1 MATIPPAALSL
12 SLVSTIFLLQ
22 RIEVVASWAWVS
34 QQDHH
39 HHAGISIGHHQQQQ
53 HNRSRRHNIFLYSL
67 GSGNSS
73 ADYHSDEEASQQ
85 LPSSSSSSG
94 IRVNKVFKATHSRRE
109 ADALIAS
116 GRVCVNG
123 VMVDPANV
131 GRKVLPFQDVISL
144 DGNIIYGWEAMNAI
158 TGEKE
163 MMNSKMDHGSH
174 SDDDHTHSNHNNNC
188 NAINNHQPLN
198 SSELSSFE
206 YIKYYKPLG
215 VTCTTDSRIKGNII
229 DDLIYHGYT
238 PRHRVYPVGRLDK
251 ETSGL
256 ILLTSDGRVVNS
268 VLRGENKHPKVYN
281 VMVNDSLTEEDIER
295 LRVSAYNLYL
305 SMMLCRTCCC
315 TKLCILNTNIDTQTN
330 DRINQ
335 DGIVITT
342 VSQRKGRSI
351 EENTLVAK
359 TKKAIVERI
368 GHNSCRMTLVE
379 GRNRQIRKMM
389 EALGLRVV
397 RLHRVEF
404 MGIGLTSTPSSRS
417 SRKEENGNSRNSR
430 VNNLA
435 AAADDGE
442 LKRPGD
448 WAYLDERE
456 MNLIENAIQLAR
468 RKDENERRYI

>member
-1 MATIPPAALSL
+1 MLLPPRARERVVLVSHTNREKMATIPPAALSL

-34 QQDHH
+34 QQDHHHHHHHHH

-85 LPSSSSSSG
+85 LPSSSSSSSSSG
-94 IRVNKVFKATHSRRE
+94 IRLNKVFKATHSRRE

-123 VMVDPANV
+123 EMVDPANV

-163 MMNSKMDHGSH
+163 MTSKMDHGSH
-174 SDDDHTHSNHNNNC
+174 SDDHTHSDHNNY

-215 VTCTTDSRIKGNII
+215 VTCTTDSRIKDNII

-268 VLRGENKHPKVYN
+268 VLRGENKHPKGYN
-281 VMVNDSLTEEDIER
+281 GMGNDSLTEEDIER
-295 LRVSAYNLYL
+295 LRVSAYYLYL

-315 TKLCILNTNIDTQTN
+315 TKLCILNTY
-330 DRINQ
+330 R
-335 DGIVITT
+335 
-342 VSQRKGRSI
+342 
-351 EENTLVAK
+351 
-359 TKKAIVERI
+359 
-368 GHNSCRMTLVE
+368 
-379 GRNRQIRKMM
+379 
-389 EALGLRVV
+389 
-397 RLHRVEF
+397 
-404 MGIGLTSTPSSRS
+404 
-417 SRKEENGNSRNSR
+417 
-430 VNNLA
+430 
-435 AAADDGE
+435 
-442 LKRPGD
+442 
-448 WAYLDERE
+448 
-456 MNLIENAIQLAR
+456 
-468 RKDENERRYI
+468 

>member
-94 IRVNKVFKATHSRRE
+94 IRLNKVFKATHSRRE

-123 VMVDPANV
+123 LMVDAANV
-131 GRKVLPFQDVISL
+131 GRKVLPFQDVVSL
-144 DGNIIYGWEAMNAI
+144 DGTIIYGWEAMNAI
-158 TGEKE
+158 TGENG
-163 MMNSKMDHGSH
+163 MTSKMDQCSH
-174 SDDDHTHSNHNNNC
+174 SDGNTHSNINNY

-215 VTCTTDSRIKGNII
+215 VTCTTDSRIKDNII

-295 LRVSAYNLYL
+295 LRVSAYYLYL

-315 TKLCILNTNIDTQTN
+315 TKLCILNTY
-330 DRINQ
+330 R
-335 DGIVITT
+335 
-342 VSQRKGRSI
+342 
-351 EENTLVAK
+351 
-359 TKKAIVERI
+359 
-368 GHNSCRMTLVE
+368 
-379 GRNRQIRKMM
+379 
-389 EALGLRVV
+389 
-397 RLHRVEF
+397 
-404 MGIGLTSTPSSRS
+404 
-417 SRKEENGNSRNSR
+417 
-430 VNNLA
+430 
-435 AAADDGE
+435 
-442 LKRPGD
+442 
-448 WAYLDERE
+448 
-456 MNLIENAIQLAR
+456 
-468 RKDENERRYI
+468 